1 MGGGGCVDFSLVAAA
16 LVLWWWPSF
25 LAFPAGFGGFGW
37 DCGGVVCELDS
48 VFVFC
53 FYACFLFLSFFGWDC
68 LPRFC
73 GGFSG
78 LIVFTV
84 LFGEFDPGSGRTLAA
99 CLTHASRTLKAQ
111 LAGLDEWRTGE

>member
-53 FYACFLFLSFFGWDC
+53 FYACFLFLSVFGWDC
-68 LPRFC
+68 WLA
-73 GGFSG
+73 
-78 LIVFTV
+78 
-84 LFGEFDPGSGRTLAA
+84 LFGWLVFLGFNVFVFVR
-99 CLTHASRTLKAQ
+99 RV
-111 LAGLDEWRTGE
+111 

>member
-1 MGGGGCVDFSLVAAA
+1 MCRFFSCRRGLGAVVVAFFLGFSCWFLVG
-16 LVLWWWPSF
+16 LV
-25 LAFPAGFGGFGW
+25 GE
-37 DCGGVVCELDS
+37 CGGVVCELDS

-53 FYACFLFLSFFGWDC
+53 FYACFLFLSIFFGWDC
-68 LPRFC
+68 LPCFC

>member
-1 MGGGGCVDFSLVAAA
+1 MSPRPCGRGGGLLSWLFL
-16 LVLWWWPSF
+16 LVLVG
-25 LAFPAGFGGFGW
+25 LVGE
-37 DCGGVVCELDS
+37 CGGVVCELDS

-53 FYACFLFLSFFGWDC
+53 FYACFLFLSIFFGWDC

-99 CLTHASRTLKAQ
+99 CLTHASRTLKP
-111 LAGLDEWRTGE
+111 GFCWVDEWRTGE

>member
-1 MGGGGCVDFSLVAAA
+1 MGLV
-16 LVLWWWPSF
+16 
-25 LAFPAGFGGFGW
+25 GR
-37 DCGGVVCELDS
+37 CGGVVCELNS

-53 FYACFLFLSFFGWDC
+53 FYACFLFLSIFFGWDC

>member
-1 MGGGGCVDFSLVAAA
+1 MCRFFFRRRGLVVVVVAFFLGFSCWFLVG
-16 LVLWWWPSF
+16 LV
-25 LAFPAGFGGFGW
+25 GE
-37 DCGGVVCELDS
+37 CGGVVCELDS

-53 FYACFLFLSFFGWDC
+53 FYACFLFLSIFLVGIAC
-68 LPRFC
+68 RC

-78 LIVFTV
+78 LNVFTF

>member
-48 VFVFC
+48 VFVFLFLCLFFVFEYFFWLGLLAMFLWWVFRAYC
-53 FYACFLFLSFFGWDC
+53 FYSFV
-68 LPRFC
+68 RR
-73 GGFSG
+73 
-78 LIVFTV
+78 V
-84 LFGEFDPGSGRTLAA
+84 
-99 CLTHASRTLKAQ
+99 
-111 LAGLDEWRTGE
+111 

>member
-53 FYACFLFLSFFGWDC
+53 FYACFLFLSIFLVGIAYCFWWW
-68 LPRFC
+68 
-73 GGFSG
+73 
-78 LIVFTV
+78 VFRAYCFYSFV
-84 LFGEFDPGSGRTLAA
+84 R
-99 CLTHASRTLKAQ
+99 RV
-111 LAGLDEWRTGE
+111 

>member
-53 FYACFLFLSFFGWDC
+53 FYACFLFLSIFFW
-68 LPRFC
+68 L
-73 GGFSG
+73 G
-78 LIVFTV
+78 L
-84 LFGEFDPGSGRTLAA
+84 LAA
-99 CLTHASRTLKAQ
+99 FLWWVFRAYCFYSFVR
-111 LAGLDEWRTGE
+111 RV

>member
-1 MGGGGCVDFSLVAAA
+1 MCRFFFRRRGLVVVVVAFFLGFSCWFLVG
-16 LVLWWWPSF
+16 LVGECW
-25 LAFPAGFGGFGW
+25 
-37 DCGGVVCELDS
+37 GVVCELDS

-53 FYACFLFLSFFGWDC
+53 FYACFLFLSIFFGWDC
-68 LPRFC
+68 LPCFC

-78 LIVFTV
+78 LNVFTF